1 MSDKKRK
8 IAIVTGSRGEYGYI
22 RPIIRVIEKDPDL
35 AYELIVTNMHL
46 LDEFGYSLNE
56 IKKDNL
62 KVGAKIINT
71 FDGYNPVSMAKSL
84 SVFLLQLP
92 EVLEAMQPDFILLA
106 GDRGEQLM
114 AAIAGAHLN
123 IPVAHIQAGELSGNI
138 DGMTRHA
145 ITKFA
150 HLHFASS
157 PAAAKRVLDMGEQG
171 FRVHEVGASQLDELC
186 AGNFTSSE
194 EIAKKYHLNLS
205 LPIILMAQHPV
216 TEQFAE
222 AAKQIEETL
231 EAVVSLGLQTVV
243 IMSNSDAGSKAIS
256 GTLLRY
262 RRPNVQMHRNVS
274 REDYAGLMKVA
285 SVIVGNSS
293 SGLIE
298 APVFGLPAVNIGR
311 RQEGREQAA
320 NVINVSHE
328 RTAIR
333 EAVLK
338 ALTPEWREK
347 CRSVQN
353 PYGDGKSS
361 ERIVNILKNTPIN
374 EELIIKKLSY

>member
-1 MSDKKRK
+1 MPDKKRK

-22 RPIIRVIEKDPDL
+22 RPVIRAIEKDPEL
-35 AYELIVTNMHL
+35 SYELIVTNMHL
-46 LDEFGYSLNE
+46 LDEFGYSLKE
-56 IKKDNL
+56 IDKDNI
-62 KVGAKIINT
+62 KIGAKIANT
-71 FDGYNPVSMAKSL
+71 FDGYNPVSMTKSL

-92 EVLEAMQPDFILLA
+92 EVLEAMKPDFILLA

-157 PAAAKRVLDMGEQG
+157 PAAAKRVLDMGEQS
-171 FRVHEVGASQLDELC
+171 FRVHEVGAPQLDELC
-186 AGNFTSSE
+186 AGNLTSPE
-194 EIAKKYHLNLS
+194 EIAKKYHLNLTE
-205 LPIILMAQHPV
+205 PVILVAQHPV
-216 TEQFAE
+216 TEQFIE
-222 AAKQIEETL
+222 ASKQIEETL
-231 EAVVSLGLQTVV
+231 EAVVSLGKQTVV
-243 IMSNSDAGSKAIS
+243 VMSNSDAGSKAVRNTI
-256 GTLLRY
+256 LRY
-262 RRPNVQMHRNVS
+262 HRPNIQIYRNVS
-274 REDYAGLMKVA
+274 REDYAGLMKIA

-298 APVFGLPAVNIGR
+298 APVFNLPAVNIGR
-311 RQEGREQAA
+311 RQEGREQAG
-320 NVINVSHE
+320 NVINVPHE
-328 RTAIR
+328 RTAIK
-333 EAVLK
+333 EAILK
-338 ALTPEWREK
+338 ALTSEWRGK
-347 CRSVQN
+347 CMNSRN

-361 ERIVNILKNTPIN
+361 ERIVNVLKNTPID